1 MERAEEYSFRND
13 VYTTLIRFSN
23 YKASGFLAGERKSCP
38 SDSVF
43 FSMLLTSSDELLGK
57 AYRKGKMI
65 ALYTEPFLNA
75 YKKVVNDELA
85 YYVYLHQDE
94 LSTLTDPL
102 FKDMGSVDTR
112 FTNVFNKYWRDKCS
126 RSVRILYYRTLITDS
141 SAPKFDG
148 IGLESSRLM
157 YEKILSFKASVDDY
171 LKQHKPFRG
180 LFGVGRQCRRM
191 FAVQMVHASLSG
203 EESLGASAMM
213 AASVELAIITM
224 ILMMIIIS
232 STASASHS
240 ASH

>member
-126 RSVRILYYRTLITDS
+126 RSVRILYYRTLITAPL
-141 SAPKFDG
+141 APKFDG
-148 IGLESSRLM
+148 IGLEPS
-157 YEKILSFKASVDDY
+157 
-171 LKQHKPFRG
+171 
-180 LFGVGRQCRRM
+180 
-191 FAVQMVHASLSG
+191 
-203 EESLGASAMM
+203 
-213 AASVELAIITM
+213 
-224 ILMMIIIS
+224 
-232 STASASHS
+232 
-240 ASH
+240 